1 MLNPRERVEFSNWSK
16 ASVSKQSSQERFPP
30 QELGVENEIHK
41 EESAS
46 VKIRLQLDYFH
57 SSFKK
62 IFYSK
67 ANFGYIKLTN
77 RSIEQRILGLKCLK
91 KRLLSLPLINVII
104 IFWQGQATVEWA
116 GLIAIFLPQ
125 SSTCWDDRYIPPCLV
140 DRFLQGWRRSILP
153 SVRWLWWFEWRWPS
167 QAPIWIV
174 SP

>member
-1 MLNPRERVEFSNWSK
+1 VVKSTDCSSRGPKFNSQQPHGGSQPSVMGSNAFSWCFWR
-16 ASVSKQSSQERFPP
+16 Q
-30 QELGVENEIHK
+30 
-41 EESAS
+41 
-46 VKIRLQLDYFH
+46 LQCTNKNK
-57 SSFKK
+57 SFKK